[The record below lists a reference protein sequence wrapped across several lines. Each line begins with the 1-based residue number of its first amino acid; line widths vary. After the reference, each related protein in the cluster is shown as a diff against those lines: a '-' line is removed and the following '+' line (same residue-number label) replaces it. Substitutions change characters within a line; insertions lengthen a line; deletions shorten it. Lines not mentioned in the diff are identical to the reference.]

1 MVTGPTTSATRIT
14 AKGPLVVFG
23 IGLLPAGWNA
33 IIGGS
38 AAEMTDI
45 VEDARAVLGTFA
57 EDMLD
62 ILRHSPSFDNMIGI
76 ADLSMR
82 SLVQQPRDRPLEW
95 FIHARSEEHTSELQ
109 SLMRISYAVFCLK
122 KKTTSRTKK

>member
-1 MVTGPTTSATRIT
+1 MLSGSGHYTFGDGSKAKCPDAMVTGPTTSATRIT

-38 AAEMTDI
+38 AAEMTDL

-57 EDMLD
+57 EDLLHILALINFYFSSGYAGHLPLLD
-62 ILRHSPSFDNMIGI
+62 AEASG
-76 ADLSMR
+76 
-82 SLVQQPRDRPLEW
+82 
-95 FIHARSEEHTSELQ
+95 
-109 SLMRISYAVFCLK
+109 
-122 KKTTSRTKK
+122 

>member
-1 MVTGPTTSATRIT
+1 MFSCSCHDAFRDVFNSKCPDAMVTGPTTSATRIT
-14 AKGPLVVFG
+14 ARGPLVVFR

-76 ADLSMR
+76 AE
-82 SLVQQPRDRPLEW
+82 DRKSTRLNSS
-95 FIHARSEEHTSELQ
+95 H
-109 SLMRISYAVFCLK
+109 
-122 KKTTSRTKK
+122 